1 MERRDYVA
9 GGVEIEE
16 RSDGAKVLSG
26 YAAVFYRDGDPGTQ
40 YELYSGMMERLSPGA
55 FNRALQERQ
64 DVRALA
70 NHDPQQ
76 ILGRSSAGTLR
87 LSVDERGLRYEID
100 LPDTQAG
107 RDMAVSIKR
116 GDVTG
121 SSFAFRPKKQT
132 RQKAKDY
139 DVRLLEDVDL
149 FDVGPV
155 TFPAY
160 SSTSAGMRCHDPES
174 VKRELDAEQATERRR
189 KELDRHE
196 MLSNRT

>member
-1 MERRDYVA
+1 
-9 GGVEIEE
+9 
-16 RSDGAKVLSG
+16 LH
-26 YAAVFYRDGDPGTQ
+26 PN
-40 YELYSGMMERLSPGA
+40 A

-76 ILGRSSAGTLR
+76 ILGRSSANTLR

-107 RDMAVSIKR
+107 RDMAVSVKR

-160 SSTSAGMRCHDPES
+160 SATSAGMRCHDPES
-174 VKRELDAEQATERRR
+174 VRREMEAEQATERRR
-189 KELDRHE
+189 KELDRRE